1 MIVLVI
7 IGLTSISSFMAFSN
21 RMLFEKLLFNA
32 SCIYEKN
39 EWYRFFTH
47 GLIHADFGHLLLNMF
62 VLYSFGTALES
73 YYFGPLFGTN
83 APLVFALLY
92 VTALPISSMYS
103 YFKNKFNAGYSAVG
117 ASGAVAAVVFSAI
130 LISPISTLWV
140 WFIPVK
146 AFIFGVLYLV
156 YSWYMDKKG
165 NDSVGHSAHFW
176 GAIYGLVFTVV
187 LKPFLALNFIIQI
200 KTLLG

>member
-7 IGLTSISSFMAFSN
+7 IGLTAISSFMAFSN

-83 APLVFALLY
+83 ASFVFALLY

-103 YFKNKFNAGYSAVG
+103 YFKNKYNAAYNAVG
-117 ASGAVAAVVFSAI
+117 ASGAVAAIVFSAI